1 MRTNDAL
8 NVGESTA
15 LLHAIFPGYP
25 DLRGMKP
32 APEVDG
38 FLLDLRSQSL
48 PCIDQKSLSLRL
60 TTVTIVKARTVRK
73 RGCNFALELKA
84 E

>member
-38 FLLDLRSQSL
+38 FLLDLRSQGSPVRRSEMPL
-48 PCIDQKSLSLRL
+48 PAVDDRHTS
-60 TTVTIVKARTVRK
+60 
-73 RGCNFALELKA
+73 
-84 E
+84 